1 MSLSNEENAA
11 FGILAHLIGTW
22 EGDKGLDVSPEKVG
36 EEKSPY
42 YETLTIE
49 PVGDATNAGEQTLM
63 VLTYKQVVSRIAD
76 GKVFHHQIG
85 YWYWDKSNNDILY
98 SLTIPRAVS
107 VLARGKA
114 QSKGNRHEFT
124 VQASAHDKNY
134 GIIESAFMT
143 TKASTRGF
151 AMDLALEGET
161 MQYTMKTNLHIYGRD
176 FLHTDINTLTRKK

>member
-1 MSLSNEENAA
+1 MSLSNEEKSA
-11 FGILAHLIGTW
+11 FGILANLIGTW
-22 EGDKGLDVSPEKVG
+22 EGDKGLDISPEKVG

-42 YETLTIE
+42 FETLTIE

-63 VLTYKQVVSRIAD
+63 VLSYKQIVSRISD
-76 GKVFHHQIG
+76 GKVFHHQTG

-107 VLARGKA
+107 VLARGKGQARGSKQEFAVRATA
-114 QSKGNRHEFT
+114 Q
-124 VQASAHDKNY
+124 DKNY

-143 TKASTRGF
+143 SKASTREF
-151 AMDLALEGET
+151 EMDLSVEGDS
-161 MQYTMKTNLHIYGRD
+161 MQYTMKTKLHIYGRD

>member
-1 MSLSNEENAA
+1 MSLSHEENAA

-143 TKASTRGF
+143 AKASTRGF
-151 AMDLALEGET
+151 AMDLALEGDT

>member
-1 MSLSNEENAA
+1 MSLSNEEKAA
-11 FGILAHLIGTW
+11 FGILANLIGVW

-42 YETLTIE
+42 FETLTIE
-49 PVGDATNAGEQTLM
+49 PVGDATNAGERTLM
-63 VLTYKQVVSRIAD
+63 VLTYKQIVSRISD

-98 SLTIPRAVS
+98 SLNIPRAVS
-107 VLARGKA
+107 VLARGRA
-114 QSKGNRHEFT
+114 QSKGNRHEFN

-143 TKASTRGF
+143 AKASTRGF
-151 AMDLALEGET
+151 EMDLALEGDT
-161 MQYTMKTNLHIYGRD
+161 MQYTMKTKLHIYGRD

>member
-1 MSLSNEENAA
+1 MSLSNEEKSA
-11 FGILAHLIGTW
+11 FGILANLIGTW
-22 EGDKGLDVSPEKVG
+22 EGDKGLDISPEKVG

-42 YETLTIE
+42 FETLTIE

-63 VLTYKQVVSRIAD
+63 VLSYKQIVSRISD
-76 GKVFHHQIG
+76 GKVFHHQTG

-107 VLARGKA
+107 VLARGKGQAKGSKQEFAVRATA
-114 QSKGNRHEFT
+114 Q
-124 VQASAHDKNY
+124 DKNY

-143 TKASTRGF
+143 AKASTREF
-151 AMDLALEGET
+151 EMDLSVEGDS
-161 MQYTMKTNLHIYGRD
+161 MQYTMKTKLHIYGRD

>member
-1 MSLSNEENAA
+1 MSLSNEEKSA
-11 FGILAHLIGTW
+11 FGILANLIGTW
-22 EGDKGLDVSPEKVG
+22 EGDKGLDISPEKVG

-42 YETLTIE
+42 FETLTIE

-63 VLTYKQVVSRIAD
+63 VLSYKQIVSRISD
-76 GKVFHHQIG
+76 GKVFHHQTG

-107 VLARGKA
+107 VLARGKGQAKGSMQEFAVRATA
-114 QSKGNRHEFT
+114 Q
-124 VQASAHDKNY
+124 DKNY

-143 TKASTRGF
+143 SKASTREF
-151 AMDLALEGET
+151 EMDLSVEGDS
-161 MQYTMKTNLHIYGRD
+161 MQYTMKTKLHIYGRD

>member
-1 MSLSNEENAA
+1 MALSNEEKAA
-11 FGILAHLIGTW
+11 FGELANLIGTW

-42 YETLTIE
+42 FETLIIE

-63 VLTYKQVVSRIAD
+63 VLTYKQVVSRVAD

-114 QSKGNRHEFT
+114 SANNGKHEFS
-124 VQASAHDKNY
+124 VHASADDKNY

-143 TKASTRGF
+143 GKASTREF
-151 AMDLALEGET
+151 DMDLAIDGDT
-161 MQYTMKTNLHIYGRD
+161 MQYSMKTKLHIYGRD
-176 FLHTDINTLTRKK
+176 FMHTDMNTLARKK